1 VSGPDEGGEGH
12 SPLPVH
18 SAVSASSPAS
28 PASPASSPPPAASS
42 PPPASSTPS
51 DSPVAPQAA
60 GRLHEVLAD
69 ARRAGFLGPGPLEIQ
84 LRHAEGFAGI
94 ARALEVG
101 PRPRVV
107 DLGSGGGLPG
117 LVVAQHWPEASLVLL
132 DASARRTDFL
142 RRAVEHLGLQGRI
155 EVVSGRAEE
164 LGRDGQWRGG
174 FDGVLARSFGRPA
187 VVAECAAPFLKVGG
201 WLVVSEPPAHDE
213 GTQSGGERWPL
224 EGLRQFGLVLSDPAG
239 GEFAYQVLRQAEP
252 CPERFPRRNGVPAKK
267 PLF

>member
-1 VSGPDEGGEGH
+1 MSRPDEGGAGQSDLDVP
-12 SPLPVH
+12 SPISPSAPV
-18 SAVSASSPAS
+18 SPAS
-28 PASPASSPPPAASS
+28 LAPAAN
-42 PPPASSTPS
+42 PEAPS
-51 DSPVAPQAA
+51 AA
-60 GRLHEVLAD
+60 TVLHEVLAD

-84 LRHAEGFAGI
+84 LRHAEEFAEI
-94 ARALEVG
+94 ARALESS

-142 RRAVEHLGLQGRI
+142 RRAVERLGLQGRI
-155 EVVSGRAEE
+155 EVVGGRAEE
-164 LGRDGQWRGG
+164 LGRDGRLRGG

-201 WLVVSEPPAHDE
+201 WLVVSEPPAHDG
-213 GTQSGGERWPL
+213 GTQGDERWPH
-224 EGLRQFGLVLSDPAG
+224 EGLRQLGLVPSDPAR
-239 GEFAYQVLRQAEP
+239 GEFAFQVLRQAEP

>member
-1 VSGPDEGGEGH
+1 V
-12 SPLPVH
+12 
-18 SAVSASSPAS
+18 
-28 PASPASSPPPAASS
+28 
-42 PPPASSTPS
+42 
-51 DSPVAPQAA
+51 
-60 GRLHEVLAD
+60 LHEVLAD

-84 LRHAEGFAGI
+84 LRHAGEFAEI
-94 ARALEVG
+94 ARALESS

-117 LVVAQHWPEASLVLL
+117 LVVAQHWPDASLVLL

-142 RRAVEHLGLQGRI
+142 RRAVERLGLQGRI
-155 EVVSGRAEE
+155 EVVGGRAEE
-164 LGRDGQWRGG
+164 LGRDGRLRAG

-201 WLVVSEPPAHDE
+201 WLVVSEPPAHDG
-213 GTQSGGERWPL
+213 GTQGDERWPH
-224 EGLRQFGLVLSDPAG
+224 EGLRQFGLVPSDPAG
-239 GEFAYQVLRQAEP
+239 GEFAFQVLRQAEP